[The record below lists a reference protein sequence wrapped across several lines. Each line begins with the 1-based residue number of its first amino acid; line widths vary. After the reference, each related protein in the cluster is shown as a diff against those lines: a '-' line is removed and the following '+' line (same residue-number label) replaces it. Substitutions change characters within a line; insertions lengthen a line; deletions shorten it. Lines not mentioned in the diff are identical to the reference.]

1 MRLFQT
7 FDEGLVPVTAE
18 EASEVRLV
26 VDESNLEEL
35 LKMLN
40 I

>member
-1 MRLFQT
+1 MRGVVSA
-7 FDEGLVPVTAE
+7 DGGRGGA
-18 EASEVRLV
+18 EVRLV